1 MLAVK
6 KCCSTSKCSTSTGYY
21 LLRCKDCGLGS
32 SNVFPPLM
40 THPYVLPDN
49 KQTHFRRYLNYYELQ
64 IGCYLVAILLNSA
77 WVTSFYG
84 IHGNFVKFARI
95 SWERGQSHETYD
107 PVVRLMVQS
116 WDSRYKIGLNNY
128 LLTVPVFPY
137 MITYFS
143 KKYFDKFFLRKN
155 VHTPLLYLSP
165 IKWNV
170 L

>member
-21 LLRCKDCGLGS
+21 LLRCKDCS
-32 SNVFPPLM
+32 FPALM
-40 THPYVLPDN
+40 THPYILPDN
-49 KQTHFRRYLNYYELQ
+49 RKAYFHRYLNCYELQ
-64 IGCYLVAILLNSA
+64 IGCYHVAILLNSS
-77 WVTSFYG
+77 WFTSFYG
-84 IHGNFVKFARI
+84 IHENFVKFTRI
-95 SWERGQSHETYD
+95 SWNSREFRERGQSHETYD